1 MLSPFSHSC
10 WPFVCLL
17 WKIFRFFAHFLLFL
31 INYSVIELYDF
42 FYDLDINL
50 SDIWLENIFSYF
62 TFSFCWSYPLLYR
75 IFQFDVVQLI
85 LVFLAWVSAVKL
97 KTNKQ
102 NTKNKK
108 TKHTHTQNIAKTNDK
123 ELSPMFS
130 SKSFMV
136 SGLIFKSWIHFVF
149 FLVWC
154 KIRLQFYS
162 FHANIQFSQP
172 ICWLRMYV
180 FPLCI
185 LSAFVKDYM
194 PIYACVY
201 F

>member
-1 MLSPFSHSC
+1 M
-10 WPFVCLL
+10 
-17 WKIFRFFAHFLLFL
+17 
-31 INYSVIELYDF
+31 
-42 FYDLDINL
+42 
-50 SDIWLENIFSYF
+50 
-62 TFSFCWSYPLLYR
+62 LYR

-136 SGLIFKSWIHFVF
+136 SGLIFKS
-149 FLVWC
+149 
-154 KIRLQFYS
+154 
-162 FHANIQFSQP
+162 
-172 ICWLRMYV
+172 
-180 FPLCI
+180 
-185 LSAFVKDYM
+185 
-194 PIYACVY
+194 
-201 F
+201 